1 METKNIHIILIAY
14 YFPPANA
21 IGGARP
27 FRFYKYLKQ
36 MGYSCTVIT
45 ASTEAAGTTDDIL
58 VIPDRTG
65 AIWTGEAKARRLSVS
80 AHMER
85 IIRRFVIPACTGVIW
100 SVDVAA
106 SCREIIAR
114 HRPERRVVVYST
126 FPPLGVL
133 LAGLM
138 VVVRNR
144 IPWICDFRDP
154 LGLALDVNIYS
165 RFNRFAARSL
175 ETMAFRTA
183 TAVIANTENIA
194 SEWRTLYPWARH
206 RLHVI
211 WNGFDP
217 EQQPKARE
225 LPPRRHKVII
235 HAGELYAG
243 RNPNIILESLARLRT
258 HIAEARRVRIMLVG
272 PIGYGA
278 GIDTSLFEE
287 GTRDGW
293 LDLNRQIPKEDAQCL
308 TEEADGLLLL
318 QPQSAIQ
325 VPGKLFDYICIGR
338 PILALVPRFSAVEY
352 ILRHAGVPYVCIYS
366 NDDAPTTDRKLFEFI
381 QLPSH
386 PVPFSSW
393 FHEGFGAKQQTAQLS
408 SIIDAIDDASSPSS
422 DQCRQPSVHL

>member
-1 METKNIHIILIAY
+1 
-14 YFPPANA
+14 
-21 IGGARP
+21 
-27 FRFYKYLKQ
+27 
-36 MGYSCTVIT
+36 
-45 ASTEAAGTTDDIL
+45 
-58 VIPDRTG
+58 
-65 AIWTGEAKARRLSVS
+65 
-80 AHMER
+80 
-85 IIRRFVIPACTGVIW
+85 
-100 SVDVAA
+100 
-106 SCREIIAR
+106 
-114 HRPERRVVVYST
+114 
-126 FPPLGVL
+126 
-133 LAGLM
+133 
-138 VVVRNR
+138 
-144 IPWICDFRDP
+144 
-154 LGLALDVNIYS
+154 
-165 RFNRFAARSL
+165 
-175 ETMAFRTA
+175 
-183 TAVIANTENIA
+183 
-194 SEWRTLYPWARH
+194 
-206 RLHVI
+206 
-211 WNGFDP
+211 
-217 EQQPKARE
+217 
-225 LPPRRHKVII
+225 
-235 HAGELYAG
+235 
-243 RNPNIILESLARLRT
+243 
-258 HIAEARRVRIMLVG
+258 MLVG